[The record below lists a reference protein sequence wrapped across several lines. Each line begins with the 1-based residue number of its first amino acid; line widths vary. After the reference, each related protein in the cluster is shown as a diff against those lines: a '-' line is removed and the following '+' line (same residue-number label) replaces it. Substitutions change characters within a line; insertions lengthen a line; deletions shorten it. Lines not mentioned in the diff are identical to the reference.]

1 MGCEGKR
8 QTPLPRPVGAK
19 WMSQPV
25 SPSPAVGRP
34 RETGIE
40 TPERSQQTPPD
51 G

>member
-1 MGCEGKR
+1 MRGEAADS
-8 QTPLPRPVGAK
+8 PAMSVGAK

-25 SPSPAVGRP
+25 PPSPAVGRP

-51 G
+51 C

>member
-8 QTPLPRPVGAK
+8 QTPLPRLAGAT

-25 SPSPAVGRP
+25 PPSPAVGRP

-40 TPERSQQTPPD
+40 TPERSQQTPLD